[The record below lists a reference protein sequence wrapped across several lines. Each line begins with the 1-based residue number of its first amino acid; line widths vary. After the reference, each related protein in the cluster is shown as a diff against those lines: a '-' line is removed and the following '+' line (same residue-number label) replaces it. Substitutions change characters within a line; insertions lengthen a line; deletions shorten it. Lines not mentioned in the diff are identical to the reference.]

1 MIKLKLFLVILH
13 IMLVNFGM
21 KGSSEFALWQIGV
34 VGCGDHLCGIRCH
47 KTQTSAEAT
56 TS

>member
-1 MIKLKLFLVILH
+1 MNNVRYLRIELKMFKKL
-13 IMLVNFGM
+13 